1 MIRSMICAAGLVAL
15 SLAASIGLSQSYPQ
29 RPIRFIV
36 PFAPGGGTDVIAR
49 VIAKKLGEIV
59 GQPVVVDNR
68 GGAGGVL
75 ATDLAAKAAPDGY
88 TMILSTTALAFSAA
102 LYPKLPYD
110 TLRDLAPVTKVAVQ
124 PFILV
129 VHPSLPAAS
138 VKQLVALA
146 KARPGQITYAS
157 GGVGSGFHLAAEL
170 LKLKAG
176 IDLLHVPYR
185 GGGPALVDLLSGH
198 VQVMV
203 STLAIT
209 LPYTRA
215 GKLRALA
222 VTVAQRTP
230 AAPDVPT
237 LGEAG
242 VRGAEAMSW
251 TGVFV
256 PARTPP
262 PIIAKLNGELVRML
276 NMAEVQG
283 PLAAQGMYTDSGS
296 PDELRAFLRAEIEKW
311 GEVVRAA
318 GIRAELPR

>member
-15 SLAASIGLSQSYPQ
+15 SLAASAGLSQSYPQ
-29 RPIRFIV
+29 KSIRFIV

-49 VIAKKLGEIV
+49 VMAKKLSEIV

-75 ATDLAAKAAPDGY
+75 ATDLAAKAPPDGY

-129 VHPSLPAAS
+129 VHPSLPVTS
-138 VKQLVALA
+138 VKHLVALA
-146 KARPGQITYAS
+146 RAKPGQITYAS

-170 LKLKAG
+170 LKLKAN

-209 LPYTRA
+209 LPHTKA
-215 GKLRALA
+215 GKLRPLA
-222 VTVAQRTP
+222 VTV
-230 AAPDVPT
+230 
-237 LGEAG
+237 
-242 VRGAEAMSW
+242 
-251 TGVFV
+251 
-256 PARTPP
+256 
-262 PIIAKLNGELVRML
+262 
-276 NMAEVQG
+276 
-283 PLAAQGMYTDSGS
+283 
-296 PDELRAFLRAEIEKW
+296 
-311 GEVVRAA
+311 
-318 GIRAELPR
+318 